1 MALHIK
7 ALSSKNPQNLTEDSK
22 YIAKSIS
29 TGLIDFERL
38 AYLVSNQC
46 TVRESDCY
54 AVLLALEH
62 NMLDELQQGKTVNFG
77 RIGNFK
83 IGVKSNR
90 EDTPEEVTVTTI
102 KSAHLNFRASSKLR
116 KKLKSLDYSIKTQT
130 GS

>member
-1 MALHIK
+1 MSLNIK
-7 ALSSKNPQNLTEDSK
+7 AQAIKNPQDLTEDAK
-22 YIAKSIS
+22 YFAKAVS
-29 TGLIDFERL
+29 TGTIDFERL

-62 NMLDELQQGKTVNFG
+62 NMLDELQQGKVVNFG
-77 RIGNFK
+77 RIGNFQ

-90 EDTPEEVTVTTI
+90 EETPEEVTGTTI

-116 KKLKSLDYSIKTQT
+116 KKLKGLDYSIQ
-130 GS
+130 SNL

>member
-1 MALHIK
+1 MSLQIK
-7 ALSSKNPQNLTEDSK
+7 AQRIKNPQDLTEDSK
-22 YIAKSIS
+22 YFSKAIS

-62 NMLDELQQGKTVNFG
+62 NMIDELQQGKVVNFG
-77 RIGNFK
+77 RLGNFQ

-90 EDTPEEVTVTTI
+90 EETPEEVTLNTI
-102 KSAHLNFRASSKLR
+102 KSTHLNFRASSKL
-116 KKLKSLDYSIKTQT
+116 KSKLKSVAFSFKTQT

>member
-1 MALHIK
+1 MSLKIK
-7 ALSSKNPQNLTEDSK
+7 ALNIKNPQDLNEESK
-22 YIAKSIS
+22 YIAKAIS

-62 NMLDELQQGKTVNFG
+62 NMLDELQQGKVVNFG
-77 RIGNFK
+77 RIGNFQ

-90 EDTPEEVTVTTI
+90 EETAEEVTLSTI

-116 KKLKSLDYSIKTQT
+116 SKLKSVEFSFKGQT
-130 GS
+130 SS